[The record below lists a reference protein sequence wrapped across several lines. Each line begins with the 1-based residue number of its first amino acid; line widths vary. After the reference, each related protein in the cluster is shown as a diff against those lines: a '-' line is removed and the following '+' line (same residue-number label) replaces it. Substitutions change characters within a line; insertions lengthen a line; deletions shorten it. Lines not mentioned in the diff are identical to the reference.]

1 MMSLS
6 ALPGP
11 GTPALFNTLE
21 YGLAPRRFALR
32 HAARFGRSYRVRGVL
47 GEALFTADPEHVR
60 RIFAAD
66 SDALG
71 SLAEST
77 LTWLF
82 GASSVLLTSGS
93 AHRRQRKLLAPPLNG
108 ARLRA
113 FGATMQELADKHV
126 SKLKAGTQLR
136 ALDLSTEFTLDVIIH
151 TVFGVEADAQDE
163 IRTLRRMLSALV
175 HGVPALA
182 VFAHALRT
190 PWYPPWARYL
200 RARAEFDAWLTDKI
214 RRRRAQGPTGT
225 DVLSLLLSTRY
236 DDGSAMDER
245 EIYDQLVTLLLAGH
259 ETTSLAVASCMGRLL
274 REPDVLARLCGELAN
289 VEGPEQV
296 QRLPLFS
303 AVIDETLRLDPIV
316 TDVGRMTRAPFMLD
330 EQLTVDRGQVL
341 VVLIEALHH
350 DPVLYPDPARFRPE
364 RFLERKFAP
373 HEYAPFGGGVRRC
386 LGAAFSDYET
396 KILIATLLK
405 RADLE
410 LLSAAPEARVRRN
423 ITMGPKKGVPLRVL
437 NVSGR

>member
-1 MMSLS
+1 MTSLS

-11 GTPALFNTLE
+11 GTPALFNTIE

-47 GEALFTADPEHVR
+47 GDALFTADPEHVR
-60 RIFAAD
+60 RIFGAD

-93 AHRRQRKLLAPPLNG
+93 THRRQRKLLAPPLNG

-113 FGATMQELADKHV
+113 FGATMRELADKHV
-126 SKLKAGTQLR
+126 GRLRPGAQLR
-136 ALDLSTEFTLDVIIH
+136 ALDLSTEFTLDVIIR
-151 TVFGVEADAQDE
+151 TVFGVEADAEDE

-182 VFAHALRT
+182 VFAHPLRT

-200 RARAEFDAWLTDKI
+200 RARDEFDAWLTDKI
-214 RRRRAQGPTGT
+214 RRRRAQGSSGT

-245 EIYDQLVTLLLAGH
+245 EIYDQLLTLLLAGH
-259 ETTSLAVASCMGRLL
+259 ETTSLAVASCVGRLL
-274 REPDVLARLCGELAN
+274 REPEALERLRGELAN
-289 VEGPEQV
+289 TEGPEQV
-296 QRLPLFS
+296 QRLPYFS

-316 TDVGRMTRAPFMLD
+316 TDVGRVTRAPFTLD
-330 EQLTVDRGQVL
+330 ERLSVERGQVL

-350 DPVLYPDPARFRPE
+350 DPDLYPAPARFRPE

-396 KILIATLLK
+396 KILLATLLK
-405 RADLE
+405 RVDLQ
-410 LLSAAPEARVRRN
+410 LVGTGVEARVRRN
-423 ITMGPKKGVPLRVL
+423 ITMGPKNGVPLRVRSL
-437 NVSGR
+437 R